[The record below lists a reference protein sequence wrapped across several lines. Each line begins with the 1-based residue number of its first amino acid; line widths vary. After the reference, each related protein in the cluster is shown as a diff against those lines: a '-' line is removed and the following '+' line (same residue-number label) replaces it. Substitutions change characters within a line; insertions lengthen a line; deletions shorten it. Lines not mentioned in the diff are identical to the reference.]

1 MSLPGHS
8 LSLGPAGLPVVR
20 PDGWPASPVRP
31 SEILGRPL
39 RQDGLETIGIS
50 TQTWA
55 EAAIEEGRWELAL
68 ELAEYFAREI
78 AIMNDVL
85 FVWLGDILDHR
96 LARARASEAGL
107 SEAGLGDRLLAG
119 FRRFRPGAGDLE
131 RARAALA
138 GRDGAAAAAAI
149 ELMRVRWA
157 AQHDGLVAWICDIQA
172 EIAASFGEDAILES
186 VTLAYEHIWK
196 PRYARWREMTP
207 ELRLQLSVEG
217 MRGGHLS
224 GPRRRGD
231 VGVADEGDRYVMSLD
246 PCGSCGVLRRGDPDS
261 GRPPHPSAT
270 NREPHRWTQ
279 GRTGM
284 SWYSIHSMIALE
296 HIQLAQGEPPLRP
309 LEDCDL
315 ADRPC
320 RWFIYKD
327 PTRPRRIHYERQG
340 FQPPAGAPD

>member
-1 MSLPGHS
+1 MSAATSP
-8 LSLGPAGLPVVR
+8 PDIR
-20 PDGWPASPVRP
+20 PEGWPASPLRQ
-31 SEILGRPL
+31 SEILGRSL
-39 RQDGLETIGIS
+39 RQDGLDTLGTS

-55 EAAIEEGRWELAL
+55 EVAIEEGHWHLARELTD
-68 ELAEYFAREI
+68 YFAREI

-85 FVWLGDILDHR
+85 FVWLTDILDYR
-96 LARARASEAGL
+96 LARAGAT
-107 SEAGLGDRLLAG
+107 EAGLGHKLLSG
-119 FRRFRPGAGDLE
+119 FRRFQPGAGDLE

-138 GRDGAAAAAAI
+138 TEDGSGAVAAI

-157 AQHDGLVAWICDIQA
+157 AQHDGLVVWICEVQA
-172 EIAASFGEDAILES
+172 EIAARFGEDAILDS
-186 VTLAYEHIWK
+186 VRQAYEHIWK
-196 PRYARWREMTP
+196 PRYARWAEMSP

-224 GPRRRGD
+224 GPRKRGD
-231 VGVADEGDRYVMSLD
+231 VGVSDEGDRYVMSLD

-270 NREPHRWTQ
+270 NQEPHAWTQ

-284 SWYSIHSMIALE
+284 SWYSVHSMIALE
-296 HIQLAQGEPPLRP
+296 YLQMSEGKPPLRP

-315 ADRPC
+315 PDRPC

-327 PTRPRRIHYERQG
+327 VTRPRRVHYERQG
-340 FQPPAGAPD
+340 FAPPPDAP

>member
-1 MSLPGHS
+1 VSLPEI
-8 LSLGPAGLPVVR
+8 R
-20 PDGWPASPVRP
+20 PDGWPTSPIRP
-31 SEILGRPL
+31 SEVLGRPI
-39 RQDGLETIGIS
+39 RQDGLATLGTS
-50 TQTWA
+50 TQTWLEVA
-55 EAAIEEGRWELAL
+55 VEERRPELAL

-85 FVWLGDILDHR
+85 FVWLTDILDYR
-96 LARARASEAGL
+96 LAKAGAT
-107 SEAGLGDRLLAG
+107 EAGLGNALLAG

-131 RARAALA
+131 RARRCLEAGDGPGALA
-138 GRDGAAAAAAI
+138 AV

-157 AQHDGLVAWICDIQA
+157 AQHDGLVVWIQEVQA
-172 EIAASFGEDAILES
+172 EIADRFGEDAILES

-196 PRYARWREMTP
+196 PRYALWGTMSP

-224 GPRRRGD
+224 GPRKRGD
-231 VGVADEGDRYVMSLD
+231 VGVSDEGDRYVMSLD

-270 NREPHRWTQ
+270 NREPHPWTQ
-279 GRTGM
+279 FRTGM

-296 HIQLAQGEPPLRP
+296 YLQMSAGEPPLRP
-309 LEDCDL
+309 LVDCDL
-315 ADRPC
+315 PDRPC

-327 PTRPRRIHYERQG
+327 TSKPRRIHYERQG
-340 FQPPAGAPD
+340 FAPPADAPA